1 MLNKNIKLIV
11 GLGNYPKEYCLTRH
25 NIGFLIVDA
34 IRDGNFTWQGH
45 NGVDLCDFS
54 DWEDDKKFNGY
65 ISSGVLFG
73 TDCLLLKPKTY
84 MNLSGESVIKVV
96 NFYKI
101 DAKDIIVIHDEA
113 DIDFGKIKIS
123 NSQSSAG
130 HNGIKSINQYLKNQY
145 NRIRIGIGRPKN
157 EKQQLSN
164 YVLSKFTDDEIEQMP
179 SIFTNSVLTLKTLF

>member
-101 DAKDIIVIHDEA
+101 DTKDIIVIHDEA

>member
-54 DWEDDKKFNGY
+54 NWEDDKKFNGY

-101 DAKDIIVIHDEA
+101 DTKDIIVIHDEA

-130 HNGIKSINQYLKNQY
+130 HNGIKSINQYIKTSY